1 MSNNEYH
8 NEIVNLKE
16 TIKNLEN
23 EVNNLKNEKN
33 NIIRR
38 IDILEKILNQNK
50 KLDIDNSSKIEVNEL
65 KLNFVLKQIY
75 TK

>member
-8 NEIVNLKE
+8 NEIINLKE

-38 IDILEKILNQNK
+38 IDILEKI
-50 KLDIDNSSKIEVNEL
+50 SKYKNR
-65 KLNFVLKQIY
+65 Y
-75 TK
+75 R